1 MGLTPA
7 NLYWME
13 KLQIQLFYE
22 HRRKL
27 NMFSKNNHFAM
38 ECKMSTSKQRFG
50 LRKIMGE

>member
-7 NLYWME
+7 NLCWME

-27 NMFSKNNHFAM
+27 NMF
-38 ECKMSTSKQRFG
+38 Q
-50 LRKIMGE
+50 KIIVSRWNAR